1 MEKEY
6 TIEYDDENVYLY
18 KYGPPDKTGEPT
30 MIVEIDI
37 FLPDP
42 TSELNV
48 SLEQFYVRPRADK
61 GDTTNYRGEGKKALC
76 YLINE
81 LVTENKL
88 EPKTVIKLTAFASP
102 DPTSKDVV
110 SKEESDAIMAKYPN
124 ITAKFVEEVKRNRR
138 LVAYYE
144 TYGFEVVPGEDSG
157 NRTPMTGTV
166 GGILSACS
174 KTGGKKRACSGGYT
188 RRRAHGARA
197 QTKRSGHK
205 RGTRR
210 RLRG

>member
-6 TIEYDDENVYLY
+6 TIEVGERDVHLY
-18 KYGPPDKTGEPT
+18 KYGPQGESGDP
-30 MIVEIDI
+30 IVEIDI
-37 FLPDP
+37 LLPDP
-42 TSELNV
+42 ALKLNA
-48 SLEQFYVRPRADK
+48 SLEQFYVRPRADE
-61 GDTTNYRGEGKKALC
+61 GDRKYKGEGKKALC
-76 YLINE
+76 FLIGK
-81 LVTENKL
+81 LVKEERL
-88 EPKTVIKLTAFASP
+88 DPETVIELDAYASP

-124 ITAKFVEEVKRNRR
+124 ITAEFVEEVKRNRR

-144 TYGFEVVPGEDSG
+144 TYGFKVVPGKDSG

-166 GGILSACS
+166 GGILTACS

-197 QTKRSGHK
+197 QRKRFGHT